1 MENENKK
8 VYAEQKI
15 IDALADKK
23 IEGYSNEKDNFVV
36 PQELTVTITL
46 NEYRGLIKENALK
59 EHDIDK
65 VKSDNWKLKSR
76 IDELEKKNKELLE
89 KLSEAISNPKAA
101 DISTDEED

>member
-8 VYAEQKI
+8 FYAEQKV
-15 IDALADKK
+15 IDTLTEKK
-23 IEGYSNEKDNFVV
+23 IEGYSSEKDNFVI

-76 IDELEKKNKELLE
+76 IDELEMKNKELLE
-89 KLSEAISNPKAA
+89 KLSETISNPKTAET
-101 DISTDEED
+101 STDGEN